1 MPEAVKKPSHVKK
14 HVLTREQALSLVARR
29 RELGIR
35 GGRPKGVLGAKKRA
49 AIKSA
54 EAFVAATTE
63 KLGDVADDLLINSRL
78 GDTAASKV
86 ILDRTMGAVRQD
98 MHLTG
103 EFALKALHVVA
114 LPVKEHEPEQSPIVG
129 APAVVPLVAE

>member
-1 MPEAVKKPSHVKK
+1 MAQVKEKK
-14 HVLTREQALSLVARR
+14 QRAITKENAHLYVARR
-29 RELGIR
+29 RALGR
-35 GGRPKGVLGAKKRA
+35 MGGRPRGVLNPNTIAK
-49 AIKSA
+49 IKSA
-54 EAFVAATTE
+54 EAFVDALTP
-63 KLGDVADDLLINSRL
+63 KLGHVADDLLINSRL